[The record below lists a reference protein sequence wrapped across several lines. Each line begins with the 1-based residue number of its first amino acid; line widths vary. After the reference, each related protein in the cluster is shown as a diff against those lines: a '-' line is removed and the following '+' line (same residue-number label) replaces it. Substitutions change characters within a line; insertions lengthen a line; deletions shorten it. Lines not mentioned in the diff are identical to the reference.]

1 MEFLK
6 ERWWPGPLGASA
18 ALLVLVLGWFE
29 PIAVEDLGADGVR
42 LGIVMTGI
50 STLLWFRRV
59 APLVTFAAAIGG
71 SIYGSELAQDGL
83 GCTVLA
89 SITASANWGH
99 EVRPPRLYLAAPL
112 VAFAMIFAATA
123 LDQPMGPI
131 DVVALPLFFAG
142 PALAGYLVRE
152 RTERATAL
160 AERATALESEREVR
174 AKEAVEEERARI
186 ARELHDIV
194 SHSISVIVVQT
205 QAVRRRLGDEHPQAS
220 DLRAVETVG
229 RQAMAEMRRML
240 GVLRAQGTELELEP
254 QPGLGQLAR
263 LLEQTRTAGLP
274 VELTVEGEEAPLPPG
289 VDLAAYRIVQ
299 EALTNVMKHAE
310 SAPAHVR
317 LRYGD
322 RELFVEV
329 RDEGPGA
336 RGVGTNGG
344 GHGLVGMKE
353 RIGVYGGTLE
363 YGSVNGRGFR
373 VAATLPVREEALR
386 D

>member
-1 MEFLK
+1 MR
-6 ERWWPGPLGASA
+6 ERWWPGPLGAAAA
-18 ALLVLVLGWFE
+18 ALTLALGWFE
-29 PIAVEDLGADGVR
+29 PIFVEDLGADGVR
-42 LGIVMTGI
+42 LAVVMTGVA
-50 STLLWFRRV
+50 SLLWLRRL
-59 APLVTFAAAIGG
+59 APLVTLGAAIGA
-71 SIYGSELAQDGL
+71 SMYGSELAQDGL

-89 SITASANWGH
+89 SITASANVGH
-99 EVRPPRLYLAAPL
+99 EVRPPRLYIGAVMVGVAM
-112 VAFAMIFAATA
+112 AFAGTV
-123 LDQPMGPI
+123 LGQPMGPI
-131 DVVALPLFFAG
+131 DIVALPLFFGG
-142 PALAGYLVRE
+142 PALAGYLLRE

-174 AKEAVEEERARI
+174 AKQAVEEERARI

-205 QAVRRRLGDEHPQAS
+205 QAVRRRLGDDHPQAS

-263 LLEQTRTAGLP
+263 LLEQTRSAGLP
-274 VELTVEGEEAPLPPG
+274 VDLTVEGEEAPLPPG

-329 RDEGPGA
+329 EDEGPGA
-336 RGVGTNGG
+336 HGNGG

-353 RIGVYGGTLE
+353 RIGVYGGQLE
-363 YGSVNGRGFR
+363 YGTVNGRGFR
-373 VAATLPVREEALR
+373 VAARLPVREEALR